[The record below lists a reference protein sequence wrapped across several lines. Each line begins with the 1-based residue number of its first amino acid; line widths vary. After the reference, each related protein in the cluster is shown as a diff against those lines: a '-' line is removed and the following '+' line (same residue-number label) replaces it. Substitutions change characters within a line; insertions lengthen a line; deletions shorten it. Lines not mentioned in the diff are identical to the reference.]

1 MFRWVIQWSVVA
13 VVIVAGGVSSA
24 QPRQPGLTLAVT
36 MTNDPTSNEIKVYD
50 TSTNALVQTLST
62 GGAGGVAGG
71 DPQLGRPRLEGESA
85 PAVPPARAVDPR
97 DEDLLEVQAGWS
109 PRPAHQ

>member
-24 QPRQPGLTLAVT
+24 QPRQPGLTLAVI

-50 TSTNALVQTLST
+50 TSTNALVHEASSST
-62 GGAGGVAGG
+62 RGI
-71 DPQLGRPRLEGESA
+71 
-85 PAVPPARAVDPR
+85 
-97 DEDLLEVQAGWS
+97 WS
-109 PRPAHQ
+109 LP